1 MVDRLRDTCE
11 SLARSNVVEVMGR
24 DSGDIAIHVGISVG
38 AIGIAIKEIPFDE
51 KALIKRLSMPK
62 TAASAII

>member
-1 MVDRLRDTCE
+1 
-11 SLARSNVVEVMGR
+11 MGR

-51 KALIKRLSMPK
+51 KAL
-62 TAASAII
+62 